1 MTASGRISSA
11 SAIAEPSAAP
21 GGCGVPAAN
30 SRISRTWAGPAIGR
44 ALRGTQGVSIACSAS
59 RAKFSGPIFTAPRLK
74 LTRRV
79 RLFAGANQIQNR
91 GPTVNGMAA
100 ERTPVAIAVSR
111 VDLSLIRDPAG
122 RSESPWATHGR
133 SFRKGGTEGSN
144 PLSSSGESGANLS
157 KTPMQA
163 QRNGATN
170 RALITPASGKR
181 RKGLRTWSRVFH
193 APW

>member
-21 GGCGVPAAN
+21 GGCGVRAAN

-44 ALRGTQGVSIACSAS
+44 GLHGTQGASIACAAR

-79 RLFAGANQIQNR
+79 RRFGGANQIRNL

-111 VDLSLIRDPAG
+111 EDLSLIGIQPVVRDLP
-122 RSESPWATHGR
+122 SATHGR
-133 SFRKGGTEGSN
+133 TFRKGGTEGSN
-144 PLSSSGESGANLS
+144 PLPCSG
-157 KTPMQA
+157 
-163 QRNGATN
+163 
-170 RALITPASGKR
+170 
-181 RKGLRTWSRVFH
+181 
-193 APW
+193 